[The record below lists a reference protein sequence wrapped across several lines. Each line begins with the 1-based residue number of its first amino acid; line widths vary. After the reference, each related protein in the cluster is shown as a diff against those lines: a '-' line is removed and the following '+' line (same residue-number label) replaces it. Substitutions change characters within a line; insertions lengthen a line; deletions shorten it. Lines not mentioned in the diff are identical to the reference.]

1 MKCTN
6 TPPGEPMD
14 EEYELLDSDYF
25 GESDEEDEELENSVA
40 EEDKNH
46 PDIIRSNNEH
56 PLDVHANNDI
66 EKDPTAQIDSCIQK
80 L

>member
-14 EEYELLDSDYF
+14 EQYELLNSDYF

-40 EEDKNH
+40 EEDKNP
-46 PDIIRSNNEH
+46 PDVTRSNNEH
-56 PLDVHANNDI
+56 PLDVHAI
-66 EKDPTAQIDSCIQK
+66 MI
-80 L
+80 

>member
-1 MKCTN
+1 
-6 TPPGEPMD
+6 MD

-25 GESDEEDEELENSVA
+25 GESDDEDEELENSVA

-46 PDIIRSNNEH
+46 PDITRSNNEH

-80 L
+80 LWQQFLDLNK